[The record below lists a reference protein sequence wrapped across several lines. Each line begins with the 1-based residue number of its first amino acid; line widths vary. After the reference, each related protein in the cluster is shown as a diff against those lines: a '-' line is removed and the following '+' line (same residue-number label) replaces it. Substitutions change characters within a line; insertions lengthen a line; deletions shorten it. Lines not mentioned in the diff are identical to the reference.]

1 MTTTLMSPKGRF
13 GVVSETAP
21 FWISASTETELCSKK
36 DAVARTANTS
46 LDDQDEIV
54 CAMVVLFWFC
64 AVLCC
69 AVLCCDVFVLL
80 PELLSDTK
88 DPFVVSI
95 TRASEFVYIV
105 LATTELVGCRSL
117 ARSQKSS
124 VRRDDAC
131 GMDWIAVSSDSI
143 RLDSIRHAHDAVCGC
158 VRYATAFGI
167 AAGPFVANAGSP
179 SAVPAVLPAGP
190 AGRSPGSSR
199 RRPRGGV
206 PGG

>member
-1 MTTTLMSPKGRF
+1 MLGTVPNPSIAW
-13 GVVSETAP
+13 S
-21 FWISASTETELCSKK
+21 
-36 DAVARTANTS
+36 
-46 LDDQDEIV
+46 V
-54 CAMVVLFWFC
+54 CLECCVVLCC